1 MDAAVATSPGMQAAV
16 ASPLRSVDD
25 ASFAAVAA
33 DPGVVLID
41 FTAAWC
47 GPCKQLKPILGELAA
62 HYRGRVQIVTV
73 DVEASPAV
81 TQAYRVVSMPTMV
94 LLRGGREVGRLI
106 GLRPARY
113 VAGAIDRALAG
124 EVAIAGP

>member
-1 MDAAVATSPGMQAAV
+1 MQSSPDL
-16 ASPLRSVDD
+16 PLVDD
-25 ASFAAVAA
+25 AGVAALTA

-47 GPCKQLKPILGELAA
+47 GPCKQLKPILRELAA
-62 HYRGRVQIVTV
+62 HYRGRTRIVV
-73 DVEASPAV
+73 IDVEASPIAAQAV
-81 TQAYRVVSMPTMV
+81 RVVSMPTMV
-94 LLRGGREVGRLI
+94 ILRGGREVGRLV

-124 EVAIAGP
+124 DVAIAGP

>member
-1 MDAAVATSPGMQAAV
+1 MQAA
-16 ASPLRSVDD
+16 ALHPELPLVDD
-25 ASFAAVAA
+25 ASLAAVTA
-33 DPGVVLID
+33 DPGVVLVD

-47 GPCKQLKPILGELAA
+47 GPCKQLKPILRELAA
-62 HYRGRVQIVTV
+62 HYRGRARVVVI
-73 DVEASPAV
+73 DVEASPIAA
-81 TQAYRVVSMPTMV
+81 QAFRVVSMPTMV

-124 EVAIAGP
+124 DVAIAGP